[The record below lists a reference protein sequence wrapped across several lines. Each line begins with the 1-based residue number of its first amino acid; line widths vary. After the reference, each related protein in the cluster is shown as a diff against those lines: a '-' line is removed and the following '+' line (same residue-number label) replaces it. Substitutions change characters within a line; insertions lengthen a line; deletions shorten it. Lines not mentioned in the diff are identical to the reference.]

1 MMSDK
6 NYKTEDEVD
15 LSELFAS
22 LWSHK
27 VLIVLITG
35 ISVFLSGF
43 YALTTNKHYT
53 ANAVFAIE
61 HDNTRG
67 LSLGGEFGA
76 LASIAGFGPSVSSG
90 TDLLLE
96 RIKSREFI

>member
-43 YALTTNKHYT
+43 MH
-53 ANAVFAIE
+53 
-61 HDNTRG
+61 
-67 LSLGGEFGA
+67 
-76 LASIAGFGPSVSSG
+76 
-90 TDLLLE
+90 
-96 RIKSREFI
+96 